1 MTMTGNGKFAR
12 PVITNAA
19 SRPAFARLDAILA
32 KSTLSDV
39 EKIDRA
45 RRALFGWLPEDGPG
59 GGSGLPENISSA
71 AKSSL

>member
-1 MTMTGNGKFAR
+1 MAANHKTMH
-12 PVITNAA
+12 PVVRN
-19 SRPAFARLDAILA
+19 SPCRKAFARLDKILV

-59 GGSGLPENISSA
+59 GGSGLPENISSP

>member
-59 GGSGLPENISSA
+59 SVNALQ
-71 AKSSL
+71 KSEASPTKSDV